1 MADAPRRVRDSSTH
15 LGESSCSTP
24 VHSARPGALTRLST
38 ARSPFARLWL
48 SVVAAN
54 FADGVLRVLLP
65 LFAVASGATAVQ
77 VSVVVAASSLP
88 WLLGTMP
95 AGVIADRFNRARTIR
110 LASSCRVLIALALL
124 GATRTDTANVTVL
137 AGFALLFG
145 GAEVISDV
153 ASQTEVASIVSP
165 DHLEHA
171 YGRMTSGQLAA
182 ELLIGPAFAGAVF
195 QWNPSV
201 AVVATIISFTVAG
214 LAIGPSRRSTTS
226 RTSLS
231 MWWRDAL
238 SGLQVLASHQWMRRS
253 AITAGVLNFTS
264 AGSAAI
270 LVTYALS
277 SDGLDLSERNFGLV
291 LTATGI
297 GGVAGALA
305 APRIH
310 ARLGDARSLLV
321 GVSGFVLADIAPGLI
336 RQPAV
341 LAFVSATGLA
351 VGMIYSTKVV
361 SLRQRLLDDEIRGRV
376 NAASQLVGTSAAPIG
391 AIVSGLLATGIGF
404 RPAFLTLGL
413 VASLGVLASHPW
425 TKIPEPATRAPRT
438 CD

>member
-1 MADAPRRVRDSSTH
+1 MFNPRPFGAPWRAAHAD
-15 LGESSCSTP
+15 
-24 VHSARPGALTRLST
+24 T
-38 ARSPFARLWL
+38 ARSPFVRLWL
-48 SVVAAN
+48 SVVAAS
-54 FADGVLRVLLP
+54 FADGVVRVLLP

-110 LASSCRVLIALALL
+110 VASLCRVLVALALF
-124 GATRTDTANVTVL
+124 GATRSDTSSVAVL
-137 AGFALLFG
+137 AVSALLFG
-145 GAEVISDV
+145 GPEVITDV
-153 ASQTEVASIVSP
+153 ASQTEVASVVDP
-165 DHLEHA
+165 DRLERA

-201 AVVATIISFTVAG
+201 AVAATTISFAIAG
-214 LAIGPSRRSTTS
+214 LAIGSNRRTTTS
-226 RTSLS
+226 PASTSR
-231 MWWRDAL
+231 WWRDA
-238 SGLQVLASHQWMRRS
+238 SAGLRVLASHQWMRRS

-277 SDGLDLSERNFGLV
+277 SDGLDLSERDFGLL

-297 GGVAGALA
+297 GGVVGALA

-310 ARLGDARSLLV
+310 ARLGDDRSLLV
-321 GVSGFVLADIAPGLI
+321 GVSGFVLADIAPGLV
-336 RQPAV
+336 RHPAM
-341 LAFVSATGLA
+341 LAFASATGFA
-351 VGMIYSTKVV
+351 VGMIYTTKVV
-361 SLRQRLLDDEIRGRV
+361 SLRQRLLNDEIRGRV
-376 NAASQLVGTSAAPIG
+376 NAASQLVGTSTAPLG
-391 AIVSGLLATGIGF
+391 AIVAGLLATGIGF
-404 RPAFLTLGL
+404 RPTFLALGA

-425 TKIPEPATRAPRT
+425 TNIPEPQPQAPKRHNPGSAP
-438 CD
+438 DNG